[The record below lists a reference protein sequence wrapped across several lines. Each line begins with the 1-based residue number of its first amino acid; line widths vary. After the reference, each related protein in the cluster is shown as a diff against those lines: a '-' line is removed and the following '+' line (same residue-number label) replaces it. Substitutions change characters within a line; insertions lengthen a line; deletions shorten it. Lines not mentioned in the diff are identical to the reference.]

1 MINSLIMI
9 ISILL
14 SVAFI
19 TLLERKLLSY
29 SQARKGPNLVG
40 VLGLLQPF
48 SDGLKLLLKKE
59 PQWSNSFFISFPPI
73 MFWLSSLIFWIPL
86 NDSGSMMKTSFLW
99 LMVFSSLGGIFTF
112 LTGWNGGSVY
122 SILGGIRA
130 SAQMISYEVVLS
142 FFFLMSMGISSSFFL
157 QDFKECSF
165 FTSFFCGWWLL
176 LPFWLLSI
184 LAETNRAPFDLT
196 EGESELVSGFNTEYS
211 SISFTLLFL
220 GEYSMILAFSMISS
234 ILFFQSWIWGLFFV
248 IFILWIRSCFPR
260 KRYDFLMYLMWMLMF
275 PSIIVMLI
283 MEFLLIL

>member
-1 MINSLIMI
+1 MINRLIII

-19 TLLERKLLSY
+19 TLLERKLLRY

-48 SDGLKLLLKKE
+48 RDGLKLLLKKE
-59 PQWSNSFFISFPPI
+59 PQWRNSFFISFPPI

-86 NDSGSMMKTSFLW
+86 NDRGRIMKTSFLW

-112 LTGWNGGSVY
+112 LTGWNGGRVY

-130 SAQMISYEVVLS
+130 SAQIISYEVVLS
-142 FFFLMSMGISSSFFL
+142 FFFLMRIGISRRFFL
-157 QDFKECSF
+157 QDLKECRF
-165 FTSFFCGWWLL
+165 FTRFFCGWWLL
-176 LPFWLLSI
+176 LPFWLLRI

-196 EGESELVSGFNTEYS
+196 EGESELVRGFNTEYS

-220 GEYSMILAFSMISS
+220 GEYSIILAFRMISR

-248 IFILWIRSCFPR
+248 IFILWIRRCFPR
-260 KRYDFLMYLMWMLMF
+260 KRYDFLMYLIWILMF
-275 PSIIVMLI
+275 PSIIVILI
-283 MEFLLIL
+283 IEFLLIL